1 MGFVTQVKMHGPSIY
16 LRTIDEKGRT
26 QVSLLVT
33 KSKVNPLKRQ
43 TIPRLELCGAVLLA
57 TLAATVRRVLRV
69 DIERICL
76 WIESTIVH
84 WINRSPYTL
93 QTFVANR
100 VAEIQ
105 RLTNGAEWRHIETLD
120 PADLISRGQ

>member
-69 DIERICL
+69 DTERICL
-76 WIESTIVH
+76 WTDSAIVLH
-84 WINRSPYTL
+84 WINRSPHTL
-93 QTFVANR
+93 
-100 VAEIQ
+100 
-105 RLTNGAEWRHIETLD
+105 
-120 PADLISRGQ
+120 